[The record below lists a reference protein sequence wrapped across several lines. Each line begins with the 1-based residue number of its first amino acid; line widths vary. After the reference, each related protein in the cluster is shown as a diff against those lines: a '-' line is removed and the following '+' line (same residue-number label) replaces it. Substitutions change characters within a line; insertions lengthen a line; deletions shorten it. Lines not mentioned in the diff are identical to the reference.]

1 MRKLASI
8 RKIRNIEPIEGADR
22 IEVATV
28 DGWKIVVNKGLHE
41 IGDLIIYCEIDSF
54 LPIREEFEF
63 LRKTSFKKMADG
75 SEGFRLKTIRMR
87 GTYSQGLVLQYSVLP
102 KGDFKVGEDVTEI
115 LKIRKYEA
123 PIPPS
128 LEGEVKGMFPSFIR
142 KTDEER
148 IQNYAEEYDEFR
160 KHSFFVSEK
169 LDGTSCTMYYNAKLA
184 EDIDDLFG
192 VCSRNLNLKETEKST
207 QWKLARKLDIE
218 TNMKKLGRNLAI
230 QGEIIG
236 EGIQKNLY
244 KILGQ
249 QFRVF
254 NIFDIDNHRYLPK
267 DEMLQIIKSF
277 GLETVPT
284 VYKNIDLPETI
295 EDILKMAEGNSLLN
309 RKLSREGLVWVSNNT
324 EQRISFKTISNK
336 FLLKH

>member
-8 RKIRNIEPIEGADR
+8 RKIKNIEPIAGADR
-22 IEVATV
+22 IEVVTV

-41 IGDLIIYCEIDSF
+41 IGDLVVYCEIDSF

-63 LRKTSFKKMADG
+63 LRRTSLKKMADG
-75 SEGFRLKTIRMR
+75 SEGFRLKTIKMR
-87 GTYSQGLVLQYSVLP
+87 GTYSQGLVLRTSVLP
-102 KGDFKVGEDVTEI
+102 EGDFNVGDDVTEI

-123 PIPPS
+123 PVPPS

-148 IQNYAEEYDEFR
+148 IQNYAEDYADF
-160 KHSFFVSEK
+160 KKYNYFVSEK
-169 LDGTSCTMYYNAKLA
+169 LDGTSCTMYYYTKLA
-184 EDIDDLFG
+184 EEGDDLFG

-207 QWKLARKLDIE
+207 QWKLARTFDIE
-218 TNMKKLGRNLAI
+218 AKMKKLGQNLAI

-254 NIFDIDNHRYLPK
+254 NIFDIDRYEYLPK
-267 DEMLQIIKSF
+267 EEMLKTIELF

-284 VYKNIDLPETI
+284 VYKDVNLPESI
-295 EDILKMAEGNSLLN
+295 DEILLMAEGNSLLN
-309 RKLSREGLVWVSNNT
+309 RKLSREGLVWVSNNSK
-324 EQRISFKTISNK
+324 QRISFKTISNR